1 MTAEE
6 EFIKYTDPYQKYGI
20 KIDLKV
26 KHTLRVRDLC
36 IQIAKSENLSEED
49 ISLASLCG
57 LLHDIGRFEQWKRYS
72 SYNDLQT
79 LDHGDLGVEILKHNN
94 FINKFTDE
102 HIDTILHAVKYH
114 NKYKVPNTISNKDKF
129 FTNITRDADKID
141 ILYLFSIKDLSTN
154 LDDSVMTKKIFN
166 SIKNTEQIKRVDVKT
181 RADEIAVRLGFVF
194 DLNFK
199 ESFKI
204 LKEKN
209 YINTMLDVQVKD
221 TKNQELI
228 NQIEEL
234 RVLVNNYIE
243 ERIKC

>member
-1 MTAEE
+1 
-6 EFIKYTDPYQKYGI
+6 
-20 KIDLKV
+20 
-26 KHTLRVRDLC
+26 
-36 IQIAKSENLSEED
+36 
-49 ISLASLCG
+49 
-57 LLHDIGRFEQWKRYS
+57 
-72 SYNDLQT
+72 
-79 LDHGDLGVEILKHNN
+79 
-94 FINKFTDE
+94 
-102 HIDTILHAVKYH
+102 
-114 NKYKVPNTISNKDKF
+114 
-129 FTNITRDADKID
+129 
-141 ILYLFSIKDLSTN
+141 
-154 LDDSVMTKKIFN
+154 MTKKIFN
-166 SIKNTEQIKRVDVKT
+166 SIKNKEQIKRVDVKT